1 MMNEITRIHIA
12 KTAYDIEITAKK
24 QLEKYIKSLETYTQ
38 DADVLTDI
46 EIRITE
52 LLAERG
58 VEANG
63 VIGSDD
69 VAAVRAQLGEP
80 YEFAGEEGDIAVG
93 PVAETTTRRLYRS
106 TDDAVLGGV
115 LSGIAAYFNVNPL
128 WTRLVFILLLFISFG
143 VASVA
148 YILFWI
154 LTPAARTA
162 TEKLQL
168 AGKDVTVE
176 SIRELNA
183 SEEPLRQNRLAP
195 ALKQVLSVG
204 FGGVSALASLGVF
217 VATVWMVVAALTFEP
232 HFVDITNG
240 FAGLGNE
247 NMWLVWFVFWIVV
260 VGLLLLAGLFGLIAY
275 AFFAKKVTKRIV
287 VSGAVVIVL
296 GLASFGTVVGIS
308 ATQSYRV
315 ANESRALVRETTTN
329 LPKEFKNVKTVNFEV
344 LTEKTSAGREDLF
357 ESFGT
362 IRYVVGEEAAR
373 YELSALPTAKPTVA
387 IDGTVATVSLV
398 IPESFRNAFVQP
410 TITMYGPELDA
421 ISAKSGD
428 IGYAGITQKNFSIT
442 TEEGANATIS
452 GAFSEVSVIGSGS
465 VNLDSSAVQMLDIRA
480 NQNLTV
486 TAGTVRELKVTQPE
500 VCPSGTQRD
509 TTSVTVAGVTQKNMT
524 YNGTVMPAKS
534 HETSCASIVV
544 DEQESYEN

>member
-1 MMNEITRIHIA
+1 MNDITRIHIA

-106 TDDAVLGGV
+106 TENAVLGGV

-183 SEEPLRQNRLAP
+183 SEEPSRQNRLAP

-247 NMWLVWFVFWIVV
+247 NMWLVWFVFWMVV
-260 VGLLLLAGLFGLIAY
+260 LGLLLLAGLFGLVAY
-275 AFFAKKVTKRIV
+275 AFFAKKLTKRMV
-287 VSGAVVIVL
+287 VSGIVITAL
-296 GLASFGTVVGIS
+296 GLVSFATVLGIS

-362 IRYVVGEEAAR
+362 IRYVVDEETAR
-373 YELSALPTAKPTVA
+373 YELSALPTAKPTIA

-465 VNLDSSAVQMLDIRA
+465 VNLDSSAVQMLDVRA